1 MVDWRIHHE
10 FTGDRLDAM
19 DQREFVLHVLGNEA
33 GKNIG
38 GITRQNGEI
47 GAALVCSLADTAF
60 YAIRKRD
67 QTQRGSDGEADAKG
81 DDDGTCGSPPKVAE
95 RECD

>member
-10 FTGDRLDAM
+10 FTGDGLDAM
-19 DQREFVLHVLGNEA
+19 DQREFILHVLGNEA

-38 GITRQNGEI
+38 GITRKNGEI

-60 YAIRKRD
+60 NAVRKRD
-67 QTQRGSDGEADAKG
+67 QTQRRSDGEADAEG
-81 DDDGTCGSPPKVAE
+81 DYDGTCGSPPKVAE